1 MPQTAW
7 HRHAT
12 YYSGGVHNDK
22 GCLPPQTCI
31 HRRKPENRGDPHYPQ
46 WWTSKWTM
54 YRVFSNY
61 DRFPPRTPRHRP
73 VWTLRTIR
81 VSYGASYY
89 DATYLPPDQD
99 GSGAMM
105 ERYEK
110 FCLPIFPS
118 ANNFSCAFVSLG
130 NKAYF
135 LRFED
140 RPWHAGLLPIL
151 LHNHPPTR
159 DFIKHLPYN
168 AQQSTHLGGSVQA
181 YSRQIGPQKILFGC
195 AFEKQARSDEPGN
208 PQAPAYRHP
217 QSFFFSGSP
226 TTPPDAPIVSQN
238 YTDFRADQ
246 PDPRETWDKI
256 APDARRR
263 RVGAACLPATA
274 LTPRVAG
281 QRRPPLGR
289 TWIARPTKGDT
300 LHELPR
306 RPRPHFSGW
315 FQADVFTSTT
325 TRSSSRTRSAPPQH
339 RAAGHDHTAARIL
352 RSVNRT

>member
-1 MPQTAW
+1 MSKPTSPSPTLRAAHQRARWLLASCLTAANIVSACAAEGTTVGAADSAASA
-7 HRHAT
+7 RHT

-31 HRRKPENRGDPHYPQ
+31 HRRKPGEPSDPHYPQ

-61 DRFPPRTPRHRP
+61 DRFPPPYASP
-73 VWTLRTIR
+73 PSGLDPADYQA
-81 VSYGASYY
+81 SYGASYY
-89 DATYLPPDQD
+89 DATYLPPDKD

-140 RPWHAGLLPIL
+140 RPPGTPACCQFS

-181 YSRQIGPQKILFGC
+181 YSRQIGPQKILFGY

-246 PDPRETWDKI
+246 PDPRETWDKVAQI
-256 APDARRR
+256 CAPTPGWCCLFAGDCPDSPGSQATP
-263 RVGAACLPATA
+263 AAS
-274 LTPRVAG
+274 
-281 QRRPPLGR
+281 
-289 TWIARPTKGDT
+289 W
-300 LHELPR
+300 
-306 RPRPHFSGW
+306 
-315 FQADVFTSTT
+315 ADMDLQT
-325 TRSSSRTRSAPPQH
+325 
-339 RAAGHDHTAARIL
+339 D
-352 RSVNRT
+352 